1 MKADHSIWSM
11 AQRGTAWSIASALRS
26 KLAVGDIRP
35 DEVNWLYNTTGYEK
49 YTVSALRMCDEII
62 ETYKIEGLTARLMR

>member
-1 MKADHSIWSM
+1 MKATHTTWTM
-11 AQRGTAWSIASALRS
+11 AQKGAAWSIATALRS

-35 DEVNWLYNTTGYEK
+35 DEVDWLYETTGYKK

-62 ETYKIEGLTARLMR
+62 AAYTVEGVTARLMR